1 MDKKAVSG
9 SIIFLII
16 IPIAIAV
23 LIILYYAISDQRLK
37 IGYLSLALA
46 LAVMALIILY
56 VHFFSSSSRLR
67 KKLQLVPSITQ
78 GESIEKMKQYYQ
90 EIYNLY
96 TRLAERHKPNFYANI
111 TEIRERIERKLKADK
126 KMELLV
132 LNIGKGS
139 LADQNSNYREMFEL
153 YRRLPE
159 AVKQKYYAHLVHARK
174 LLEKSD

>member
-111 TEIRERIERKLKADK
+111 TEIRERI
-126 KMELLV
+126 
-132 LNIGKGS
+132 
-139 LADQNSNYREMFEL
+139 
-153 YRRLPE
+153 
-159 AVKQKYYAHLVHARK
+159 
-174 LLEKSD
+174 